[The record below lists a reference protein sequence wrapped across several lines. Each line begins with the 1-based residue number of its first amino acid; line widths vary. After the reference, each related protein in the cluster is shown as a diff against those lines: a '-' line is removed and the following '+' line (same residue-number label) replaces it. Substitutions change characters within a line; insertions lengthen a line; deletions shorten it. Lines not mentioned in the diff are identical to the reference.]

1 MLKFVFTFL
10 LAMQATQPAVDEAA
24 YTKMLD
30 ERVDK
35 IVAALKLDDPAKAQA
50 VHKTIADQYRAIRD
64 IDDSKPKD
72 QRAAAKTAIHGPYL
86 AKLGENLTPAQVE
99 AVKDGMTYGT
109 VQVTYNAYLTFVPQ
123 LNEEQK
129 AKILGWLKE
138 AREEAMDGG
147 SQKEKVAVFGKYKGR
162 INNYLSSQ
170 GIDMKK
176 QEQEYR
182 DRQKAAKATQPAT

>member
-1 MLKFVFTFL
+1 MLKFILTVL
-10 LAMQATQPAVDEAA
+10 LTMQATQPAVDEAA

-35 IVAALKLDDPAKAQA
+35 IVATLKLDDPAKVKDVQQ
-50 VHKTIADQYRAIRD
+50 TIADQYRAIRY
-64 IDDSKPKD
+64 IDDGKPKD
-72 QRAAAKTAIHGPYL
+72 ERAAAKKAIHGPYL
-86 AKLGENLTPAQVE
+86 AKLSENLAPEQVE

-109 VQVTYNAYLTFVPQ
+109 VQVTYNAYLTFVPT
-123 LNEEQK
+123 LNDEQK

-147 SQKEKVAVFGKYKGR
+147 SQKEKVAVFGKYKGK
-162 INNYLSSQ
+162 INNYLASQ

-176 QEQEYR
+176 AEQEYR